1 VARSLVAPGLGSFH
15 KWDKIGSEL
24 KGRYMGQSVAK
35 FGPVV
40 VIDTSDGAQK
50 KASMPGDLS
59 DWMAQVQSGEYVT
72 ITFVES
78 VQGKQPQPFKKFRV
92 VIDDAPLAPAPG
104 VKAPTTAPAPVGP
117 SPAELAAA
125 RATLSA
131 IGQTGQTEYDRLFAL
146 LVASNPKGAA
156 AIKGALESFPEAE
169 RLERL
174 KGVLTQ
180 QGVKVDG

>member
-24 KGRYMGQSVAK
+24 KGRYVGQGTSK
-35 FGPVV
+35 FGAVLI
-40 VIDTSDGAQK
+40 IDTGAGIQK
-50 KASMPGDLS
+50 KASMPGDLP
-59 DWMAQVQSGEYVT
+59 DWMVQVQPGEYVT
-72 ITFVES
+72 ITFVET
-78 VQGKQPQPFKKFRV
+78 VQGKQPQPFKKFQV
-92 VIDDAPLAPAPG
+92 VPYDGPEVG
-104 VKAPTTAPAPVGP
+104 VTYSEAVP
-117 SPAELAAA
+117 SPVEIAAA
-125 RATLSA
+125 RATLGA
-131 IGQTGQTEYDRLFAL
+131 IGQTEYDRLFAL

-174 KGVLTQ
+174 KGVLVQ